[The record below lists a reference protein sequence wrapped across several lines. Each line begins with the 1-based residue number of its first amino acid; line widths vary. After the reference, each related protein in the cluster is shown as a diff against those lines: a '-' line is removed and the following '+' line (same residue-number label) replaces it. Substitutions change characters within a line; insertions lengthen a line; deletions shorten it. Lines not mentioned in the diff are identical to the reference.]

1 MKNLLFIIAFGATV
15 LTMPINAQGF
25 TGIAT
30 YKSASKMTIKMDSS
44 TVSAGEQEL
53 INQQLMKAM
62 QKEYD
67 LMFNAAESNWKEV
80 DKLDNAGTASGGV
93 EVIMIGSGGGNGL
106 LYNNTKDKSSVE
118 STDSFGKLFLV
129 SGTLEPYNWEI
140 TQETKQIGRYTCYKA
155 IAKREITQISISEVN
170 GNKEEKEETK
180 TQVITAW
187 YTPEI
192 PVTHGPDTYWG
203 LPGLI
208 MEVSNGG
215 RVLVCSKVVL
225 NPKETVAIEIPS
237 KGKKVSKVEY
247 KSIMKEHAEK
257 MNKMYGGGKRKGSGA
272 NIEVKING

>member
-1 MKNLLFIIAFGATV
+1 MKNLLFFIALGATA
-15 LTMPINAQGF
+15 LITPLNAQGF
-25 TGIAT
+25 TGVAT

-44 TVSAGEQEL
+44 KVSAGEQEL
-53 INQQLMKAM
+53 INQHLTKAM

-67 LMFNAAESNWKEV
+67 LIFNNSESNWKEV
-80 DKLDNAGTASGGV
+80 EKLDKEGAYGGGV

-106 LYNNTKDKSSVE
+106 LYKNTKDKTSVK

-129 SGTLEPYNWEI
+129 SGELEPYDWEM

-155 IAKREITQISISEVN
+155 VARRNITQIIISEVN
-170 GNKEEKEETK
+170 GENEEKEEIK
-180 TQVITAW
+180 TQVISAW

-192 PVTHGPDTYWG
+192 PVTHGPDAYWG

-225 NPKETVAIEIPS
+225 NPKEAVAIEIPS
-237 KGKKVSKVEY
+237 KGKKVSSDEY
-247 KSIMKEHAEK
+247 EVIMKEQAEK
-257 MNKMYGGGKRKGSGA
+257 MNKMYGGGKRKGNGGD
-272 NIEVKING
+272 IQIKING